1 MLTGLLLFDSFP
13 ASLPNDTALTRP
25 QDWKNIDWNL
35 FERVPDSDKWIN
47 PKDRVAKEGV
57 QGRGKLIE
65 VVLWEPR
72 GDRMRREAGEE
83 GGTFGRG
90 HILFTPPAT
99 RLKHVWTQFRMFC
112 LFLQFQYILF

>member
-1 MLTGLLLFDSFP
+1 M
-13 ASLPNDTALTRP
+13 
-25 QDWKNIDWNL
+25 
-35 FERVPDSDKWIN
+35 
-47 PKDRVAKEGV
+47 
-57 QGRGKLIE
+57 IE

-72 GDRMRREAGEE
+72 GGRMRREAGEE

-112 LFLQFQYILF
+112 LFLQFQYILFKVSYSTQRWLYMNCFDMEFYHSQRGREPSLRARLVFLISLTVKEQS